1 MNLDHATD
9 LATVEADLVS
19 WMAVH
24 GQLLLALRHPQNI
37 GASAQLVSDF
47 CEKIGW
53 GKTYPGPEL
62 PEDVVAGTRRRYVE
76 AFEQLTA
83 LPFEKYLADP
93 SVVLA

>member
-47 CEKIGW
+47 CDKIGKMLVEGGLLTQRELDYTYEVERQEK
-53 GKTYPGPEL
+53 GKRP
-62 PEDVVAGTRRRYVE
+62 A
-76 AFEQLTA
+76 
-83 LPFEKYLADP
+83 
-93 SVVLA
+93 